1 MSTQTAK
8 NNVVMINGQK
18 IALDRIASPA
28 LKAALM
34 EINDMGGNLDVLKE
48 RLSNWQDKTW
58 KQWRDG
64 SGQKGCVMG
73 CVLG

>member
-1 MSTQTAK
+1 MSAQTAT
-8 NNVVMINGQK
+8 NNVVTINGQG
-18 IALDRIASPA
+18 IDIDRIESPA

-34 EINDMGGNLDVLKE
+34 EIDSMGGNLDVLKE
-48 RLSNWQDKTW
+48 RLSNWQDKNW

-64 SGQKGCVMG
+64 GGQRGCVMG

>member
-1 MSTQTAK
+1 MSTQNDT
-8 NNVVMINGQK
+8 NSVVTINGQK
-18 IALDRIASPA
+18 IDLGRIESPA
-28 LKAALM
+28 LKDALR
-34 EINDMGGNLDVLKE
+34 EIHSMGGNLDILKE

-64 SGQKGCVMG
+64 SAQKGCVMG

>member
-1 MSTQTAK
+1 MSIQTTT
-8 NNVVMINGQK
+8 NNVVTINGQK
-18 IALDRIASPA
+18 IDLGRIESPA

-34 EINDMGGNLDVLKE
+34 EIHAMGGNLDVLKE
-48 RLSNWQDKTW
+48 RLSNWEDKTW